1 MLLLVLL
8 CRPPKGGFVVVV
20 SWWCVSLFFFHF
32 LRAPSAHLRR
42 QTKIDQTSTTIV
54 WLPIKGMQ
62 VARHDNKFGIP
73 SDFFTGRCT
82 LVII

>member
-1 MLLLVLL
+1 MFVMSWFLTHSNTCFML
-8 CRPPKGGFVVVV
+8 
-20 SWWCVSLFFFHF
+20 CVSLFFFHF